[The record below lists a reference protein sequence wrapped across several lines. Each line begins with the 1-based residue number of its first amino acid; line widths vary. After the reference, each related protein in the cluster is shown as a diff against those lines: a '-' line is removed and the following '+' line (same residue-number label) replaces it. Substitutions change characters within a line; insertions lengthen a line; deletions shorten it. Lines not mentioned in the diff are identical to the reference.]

1 MDLELALWT
10 MLVIIPLAVAT
21 VIFRRVTNRLYDV
34 VRESLAV
41 VNADFQ
47 ESLSG
52 IREAQ
57 AFVHESLTV
66 ERFHR
71 LGRRYYDGRARAQR
85 AIATYFPFVLFLSA
99 IADVIVLG
107 VGAHLIEQGRLTTGV
122 LIAFL
127 LYLTMFFS
135 PIQQLSQVFDS
146 WQQTR
151 ISVGRISE
159 LMRLADD
166 HPGAGRP
173 GAARRGARRAHAAR
187 RPLRLPDQRGRGRGA
202 RPAGRRARR
211 RAPSYDAGR
220 RRRCA
225 ASTCTSRPARP
236 SPSSARPAPA
246 SRRCS
251 S

>member
-1 MDLELALWT
+1 M
-10 MLVIIPLAVAT
+10 
-21 VIFRRVTNRLYDV
+21 

-57 AFVHESLTV
+57 AFVHEV
-66 ERFHR
+66 PHR
-71 LGRRYYDGRARAQR
+71 RPLPRGSAGATSTARLMAQR
-85 AIATYFPFVLFLSA
+85 TIATYFPFVLFLSA

-122 LIAFL
+122 LIAFI

-151 ISVGRISE
+151 VSVNRISE
-159 LMRLADD
+159 LMRLETLT
-166 HPGAGRP
+166 PEPERAGRRSATSAASWRCVDVHFRYP
-173 GAARRGARRAHAAR
+173 SGRGRDVRRARAGRLGAARGRRTPPAAGGAAR
-187 RPLRLPDQRGRGRGA
+187 A
-202 RPAGRRARR
+202 RPARSA
-211 RAPSYDAGR
+211 
-220 RRRCA
+220 
-225 ASTCTSRPARP
+225 PARP